1 MNSRLK
7 AYEQRLDKRLN
18 IKERKGI
25 VTIKVTEALC
35 VYEEQRDYTLNL
47 MRNISGYA
55 VGRRVPV
62 RLSFELCPSITA
74 AALLILFAE
83 VSRARIVAEN
93 DNIVE
98 VLLPL
103 SAQLRATLD
112 HIGWSRAIT
121 TGFRDYPILMVEN
134 CPFQTA
140 SKPHEAMA
148 SILLLLSNS
157 GVTLTSP
164 ESKVFTKG
172 VNEAILNVFNHAY
185 SHEDYPLDGIG
196 RRWWQACWR
205 ADDDSFVYI
214 IFDLGQGIT
223 NSLPKAYD
231 NEPISDHISRAMQL
245 GVTCTGDSKRG
256 KGSENIKDATDIKDE
271 STLFIGS
278 RNALY
283 TKHSGEAPHAGE
295 CILPFNGTIAE
306 WQINI
311 GE

>member
-1 MNSRLK
+1 M
-7 AYEQRLDKRLN
+7 AID
-18 IKERKGI
+18 
-25 VTIKVTEALC
+25 VTESLC

-55 VGRRVPV
+55 VGRKIPV
-62 RLSFELCPSITA
+62 LISLEHCPSITA
-74 AALLILFAE
+74 GALLILFAE
-83 VSRARIVAEN
+83 VSRARIVAED
-93 DNIVE
+93 DNIVKIK
-98 VLLPL
+98 LPTKGSL
-103 SAQLRATLD
+103 KDTLD
-112 HIGWSRAIT
+112 HIGWTKAIT
-121 TGFRDYPILMVEN
+121 ISFRDYPSLMEEN

-148 SILLLLSNS
+148 SIFNLLSSS

-205 ADDDSFVYI
+205 ADDNSFVYI

-231 NEPISDHISRAMQL
+231 NEPIDEHICRAMRL

-283 TKHSGEAPHAGE
+283 TKLSGETPLAGK
-295 CILPFNGTIAE
+295 CILPFNGTLAE
-306 WQINI
+306 WQINV